1 MSPVDTTD
9 FSTPASTRPGL
20 DDPRRAGWGGRLMRH
35 VWALLLVCCGLLA
48 GAALPARAAE
58 PEIRQAA
65 LHRTAEGLFLSAR
78 LTLTP
83 SPAVEDALLKG
94 VPLYFVWEAEVLRDR
109 WYWTD
114 KRVAAAVRTWRLVYQ
129 PLTRRWR
136 LSQSNDAAASS
147 GAGLQYALHQNF
159 DSLSD
164 ALASAGHVSNWK
176 LADAARWS
184 PGGEQRVEFSFALD
198 VSQLPRPFQLGLF
211 QQSGWNMSL
220 QKTLAVPDRIT
231 PDADAAQ
238 QPEIRIEGE
247 P

>member
-1 MSPVDTTD
+1 MPCCSSDW
-9 FSTPASTRPGL
+9 SA
-20 DDPRRAGWGGRLMRH
+20 DDGVSRRRALRALA
-35 VWALLLVCCGLLA
+35 VALLGPGAVLA
-48 GAALPARAAE
+48 AQEASGPDGAQLALTR
-58 PEIRQAA
+58 RSD
-65 LHRTAEGLFLSAR
+65 GLFLSAR
-78 LTLTP
+78 LPVEL
-83 SPAVEDALLKG
+83 SPAMEEVLRKG
-94 VPLYFVWEAEVLRDR
+94 VPLHFLWQAEVILSR
-109 WYWTD
+109 WYWLD
-114 KRVAAAVRTWRLVYQ
+114 KTVASAARTVRLSFQ

-136 LSQSNDAAASS
+136 LSYATGTPSAT
-147 GAGLQYALHQNF
+147 GLQYALHQNF

-164 ALASAGHVSNWK
+164 ALASAGHVSNWR

-220 QKTLAVPDRIT
+220 QKTLAVPDRVM

-247 P
+247 L

>member
-20 DDPRRAGWGGRLMRH
+20 DDPRRAGSGGRLMRH

-48 GAALPARAAE
+48 GAVLPARAAE

-114 KRVAAAVRTWRLVYQ
+114 KRVASAVRTWRLVYQ

-159 DSLSD
+159 DSLAV
-164 ALASAGHVSNWK
+164 ALASVARVSRWK
-176 LADAARWS
+176 LADAARLDPDS
-184 PGGEQRVEFSFALD
+184 DERVVWRFGLD
-198 VSQLPRPFQLGLF
+198 LTLLPRPFQIGMANQPEWLIE
-211 QQSGWNMSL
+211 L
-220 QKTLAVPDRIT
+220 QRRLDVPRQIEPTVPDL
-231 PDADAAQ
+231 DADATATV
-238 QPEIRIEGE
+238 R
-247 P
+247 

>member
-20 DDPRRAGWGGRLMRH
+20 DDPRRAGSGGRLMRH

-159 DSLSD
+159 DSLAA
-164 ALASAGHVSNWK
+164 ALASVARVSRWK
-176 LADAARWS
+176 LADAARLDPDS
-184 PGGEQRVEFSFALD
+184 DERVVWRFGLD
-198 VSQLPRPFQLGLF
+198 LTLLPRPFQIGMANQPEWLIE
-211 QQSGWNMSL
+211 L
-220 QKTLAVPDRIT
+220 QRRLDVPRQIEPTVPDL
-231 PDADAAQ
+231 DADATATV
-238 QPEIRIEGE
+238 R
-247 P
+247 